1 MGYFPGIASIN
12 NYPVYIENRN
22 GNSNVKYKQAETL
35 KRAYLVN
42 NTHFVTGGA
51 VSVAWWSGPLLNTE
65 EGYMLVKVDND
76 KNFSWEY
83 VDYGWELIK

>member
-1 MGYFPGIASIN
+1 VGYFPRIASIN

-42 NTHFVTGGA
+42 EYSFRNRRSRFSSMVEWT
-51 VSVAWWSGPLLNTE
+51 LLSTE
-65 EGYMLVKVDND
+65 EGYMLIKVDND
-76 KNFSWEY
+76 KNCSWEY